1 MILDAHCHAW
11 ARWPYDPPVPDPG
24 KGNVANL
31 LWEMRQAGVERAVVI
46 CAAIG
51 GNPGNFADVVAAT
64 EGAGGRLVPF
74 ADFDCR
80 WHPTH
85 HAFGAPARLR
95 ALLDGAPG
103 LKGVTHYM
111 VEDAD
116 AAWLLSE
123 EGQAC
128 LALLEER
135 GLPVSLAAGPS
146 QAATVAAAASRVPRL
161 PILVHHLFRIR
172 AGDGAALAAV
182 AQAARAAP
190 NLILKLS
197 GHGYAAEDGW
207 DVPLPGVQALVGA
220 LAAAFGPDRLV
231 WGSDWPVST
240 RYMTYRQALEIV
252 RRHAPGLSAAAREA
266 VLGGT
271 MRRLLDGARP

>member
-11 ARWPYDPPVPDPG
+11 ARWPYHPPVPDPSR
-24 KGNVANL
+24 GNIGNL
-31 LWEMRQAGVERAVVI
+31 LWEMEHAGVARAIVI

-51 GNPGNFADVVAAT
+51 GNPENFRDVVAAT
-64 EGAGGRLVPF
+64 EGAAGRLMPF

-85 HAFGAPARLR
+85 HAPGAAVRLR
-95 ALLDGAPG
+95 ALLDGARS

-111 VEDAD
+111 VEDSD
-116 AAWLLSE
+116 ASWLLSE
-123 EGQAC
+123 DGQAC

-135 GLPVSLAAGPS
+135 GIVLSLAAGPR

-161 PILVHHLFRIR
+161 PVLVHHLFRVR
-172 AGDGAALAAV
+172 ANDEEALAAV
-182 AQAARAAP
+182 VEAARAAP
-190 NLILKLS
+190 NLVLKLS

-207 DVPLPGVQALVGA
+207 DFPLWRVQALVRD
-220 LAAAFGPDRLV
+220 LAAAFGPHRLV

-252 RRHAPGLSAAAREA
+252 RRHAPGFTPDERDA

-271 MRRLLDGARP
+271 LQRLLDGARA

>member
-24 KGNVANL
+24 KGNVASL
-31 LWEMRQAGVERAVVI
+31 LWEMGRAGVARAVVI

-51 GNPGNFADVVAAT
+51 ANPQNFLDVVAAI

-85 HAFGAPARLR
+85 HTPGAPARLR

-111 VEDAD
+111 VEDAV
-116 AAWLLSE
+116 ASWLLSD

-128 LALLEER
+128 LSLLQER
-135 GLPVSLAAGPS
+135 GLLLSLAAGPS
-146 QAATVAAAASRVPRL
+146 QAATVAAAAARVPRL
-161 PILVHHLFRIR
+161 PVLVHHLFRVR
-172 AGDGAALAAV
+172 TGDDAELAAV
-182 AQAARAAP
+182 AQAALAAP
-190 NLILKLS
+190 NLVLKLS
-197 GHGYAAEDGW
+197 GHGYAEEDGW
-207 DVPLPGVQALVGA
+207 DFPLPRVQLLVRG
-220 LAAAFGPDRLV
+220 LADAFGPDRLV

-252 RRHAPGLSAAAREA
+252 RRHAPGCSPAERDAI
-266 VLGGT
+266 LGGT
-271 MRRLLDGARP
+271 MQRLLEGGR